1 MLSATSA
8 TLEMIPN
15 RRSHPLLLV
24 TQTVKNLPAMQETW
38 SQSLGQEDPLEKGM
52 ETALFP
58 HTLTPVFLSGDF
70 HGQKRLVGCSSCGHK
85 ESDITEQLLLTHRL
99 YQEESLLE

>member
-1 MLSATSA
+1 
-8 TLEMIPN
+8 MIPN

-52 ETALFP
+52 ETALFLLFP
-58 HTLTPVFLSGDF
+58 HTLTPVFLRGEF
-70 HGQKRLVGCSSCGHK
+70 HGQKSLAGYSQRGHK
-85 ESDITEQLLLTHRL
+85 ELATTE
-99 YQEESLLE
+99 